1 MDERLTMAMTLNP
14 VRPSVAAMLIAA
26 ATLAATPVLHA
37 QEPSGADAL
46 AAQAADP
53 TAALMSFQLYDWYTP
68 SLHDADG
75 SANQVVFRSAIPF
88 QLGST
93 QHIFRLSAPYI
104 TSSPSGADGFGD
116 LTVFDLLTFTREWG
130 RFGVGIS
137 GTLPTGADGLTLDKW
152 TAGPSA
158 GFVNSSVKKV
168 NFGLFLQSFFSYAGQ
183 SDAAGVGIV
192 NLQPILSY
200 QLGRG
205 RSISL
210 GNSAFVYDTE
220 RSRWTSLMLGAN
232 YGQVVGWA
240 GHKWRPNFEVD
251 YDFKDDRGN
260 QEWVVRAGIALLVP
274 AAQ

>member
-1 MDERLTMAMTLNP
+1 MKI
-14 VRPSVAAMLIAA
+14 VK
-26 ATLAATPVLHA
+26 AATPQLLQRAALLVAAGCLSAAAPTLSA
-37 QEPSGADAL
+37 QEAVSSDAL

-68 SLHDADG
+68 AFHDADG
-75 SANQVVFRSAIPF
+75 TANQVVFRSAIPF

-93 QHIFRLSAPYI
+93 QHIFRLSAPYV

-116 LTVFDLLTFTREWG
+116 FTVFDLVTFDRAWG
-130 RFGVGIS
+130 RFGLGIS

-158 GFVNSSVKKV
+158 GFVNSSIKKV
-168 NFGLFLQSFFSYAGQ
+168 NFGLFLQSFFSYAGN
-183 SDAAGVGIV
+183 SDAADVGIL

-205 RSISL
+205 RSLSL

-220 RSRWTSLMLGAN
+220 RSRWTSLLVGAN

-240 GHKWRPNFEVD
+240 GHKWRPNFELD
-251 YDFKDDRGN
+251 YDFQNDRGN
-260 QEWVVRAGIALLVP
+260 QEWVVRAGVALLVP
-274 AAQ
+274 AAR

>member
-152 TAGPSA
+152 TAGPSV

-183 SDAAGVGIV
+183 SDAADVGIV